1 MKSSQP
7 KVPPKP
13 LPHQGPRLWLYLVV
27 GCVTLLALLEAYQ
40 PALNGPFLFDD
51 LYLPFQL
58 PNFIQAPL
66 TYWLHQTRPFLML
79 TFWLNLRVF
88 GLDPYFFHLFNI
100 LFHFANGVLV
110 FLIVRRL
117 LRQVGVEGWN
127 QVLHAGFAAGVFL
140 FHPLQTESV
149 AYVASRSETL
159 SVLFFYAAFVVFLY
173 RPRPAASW
181 SVTAAVTLLFAAA
194 ALTKEHTVILPALLL
209 LTDYFWNPGFS
220 FGGIRRNWKLYT
232 ALSAAG
238 ALGLGFVWRVIRHAD
253 TAGFAVAGLPWHD
266 YLYTQGRAIWVYLRM
281 FVLPVGLNLDHDFAI
296 SRSPL
301 DHGAIL
307 GLAALGAL
315 GAAAIAL
322 RRKYPLSSYGVLVF
336 LLLIAPTSSFIPIK
350 DPLVERRMYLPMIGL
365 VLVVADITRRLALRR
380 ATLAWTAAGILLAA
394 GVAARARNQVWS
406 GAIPLW
412 EDSVAKSPRK
422 FRPHFQLAYAY
433 FQAGRC
439 QEAAR
444 QYELSSRLTAKD
456 YGLLVDW
463 ALACDCAQQPDLAV
477 ERLREAIQME
487 RTAHAYALI
496 GMIYAKRARRAEAE
510 AALAEAEKINPL
522 FAKTYVY
529 RGNLQVTSGEYA
541 AAADS
546 YRRALALS
554 PDDPD
559 ASAGLAMAR
568 RNLKVAY

>member
-1 MKSSQP
+1 MKSSKP
-7 KVPPKP
+7 KVPPNP
-13 LPHQGPRLWLYLVV
+13 RPHQGPRLWLYLVAA
-27 GCVTLLALLEAYQ
+27 CVTLLAVLEAYQ

-58 PNFIQAPL
+58 PEFIQAPL
-66 TYWLHQTRPFLML
+66 TYWVHQTRPFLML

-88 GLDPYFFHLFNI
+88 GLDPYFFHLFNV

-110 FLIVRRL
+110 YLMVRRL
-117 LRQVGVEGWN
+117 LRQVGVGGWN
-127 QVLHAGFAAGVFL
+127 QVLHAGFAAAVFL

-159 SVLFFYAAFVVFLY
+159 SVLFFYSAFVVFLY
-173 RPRPAASW
+173 RPKPAASW
-181 SVTAAVTLLFAAA
+181 SVTAAVLLLFVAA
-194 ALTKEHTVILPALLL
+194 ALTKEHTVALPVLLL
-209 LTDYFWNPGFS
+209 VTDYFWNPGFS
-220 FGGIRRNWKLYT
+220 FGGIRRNWKLYA

-238 ALGLGFVWRVIRHAD
+238 AVGLAFVWRVLRNAD
-253 TAGFAVAGLPWHD
+253 TAGFAVAGLPWQD

-301 DHGAIL
+301 DHGAIF
-307 GLAALGAL
+307 GLAALAAL
-315 GAAAIAL
+315 AAAAIAL

-365 VLVVADITRRLALRR
+365 VLVVADITRRLALSR

-394 GVAARARNQVWS
+394 GAAAHARNHVWS

-412 EDSVAKSPRK
+412 EDSVAKAPRK

-444 QYELSSRLTAKD
+444 HYELASRLTAMN

-477 ERLREAIQME
+477 ERLREAIMLE

-496 GMIYAKRARRAEAE
+496 GMIYAKRAQRAEAE

-529 RGNLQVTSGEYA
+529 RGNLQVSLGEYA

-559 ASAGLAMAR
+559 ASAGLAVAR

>member
-1 MKSSQP
+1 
-7 KVPPKP
+7 VA
-13 LPHQGPRLWLYLVV
+13 
-27 GCVTLLALLEAYQ
+27 GCATLLALLEVYQ
-40 PALNGPFLFDD
+40 PALYGPFLFDD

-58 PNFIQAPL
+58 PEFIQAPL
-66 TYWLHQTRPFLML
+66 TYWLRQTRPFLML
-79 TFWLNLRVF
+79 TFWLNLKMF
-88 GLDPYFFHLFNI
+88 GLDPYFFHLFNV
-100 LFHFANGVLV
+100 LSHFANGVLV
-110 FLIVRRL
+110 YLIVRRM

-127 QVLHAGFAAGVFL
+127 LVLHAGFAAGVFL
-140 FHPLQTESV
+140 FHPLGTESV

-173 RPRPAASW
+173 RPKPVASW
-181 SVTAAVTLLFAAA
+181 SVTAAVLALFASA
-194 ALTKEHTVILPALLL
+194 ALTKEHTAVFPALLL

-220 FGGIRRNWKLYT
+220 FGGIKRNWRLY
-232 ALSAAG
+232 AVLSGAG
-238 ALGLGFVWRVIRHAD
+238 AVGLAFVWRVLRGAD
-253 TAGFAVAGLPWHD
+253 TAGFGVAGLPWHD

-307 GLAALGAL
+307 GLAALVAL
-315 GAAAIAL
+315 AAAAIAL

-336 LLLIAPTSSFIPIK
+336 LLLLAPTSSFIPIK

-365 VLVVADITRRLALRR
+365 VLVVADLTRRLAPGR
-380 ATLAWTAAGILLAA
+380 AALAWTAAGILLAA
-394 GVAARARNQVWS
+394 GAASRARNQVWS
-406 GAIPLW
+406 GAIQLW
-412 EDSVAKSPRK
+412 EDSVAKAPRK
-422 FRPHFQLAYAY
+422 YRPHFQLAYAY

-444 QYELSSRLTAKD
+444 QYELASQFTARD

-477 ERLREAIQME
+477 ERLREALQLE
-487 RTAHAYALI
+487 RTAHAHALI

-510 AALAEAEKINPL
+510 AALAEAERINPR

-529 RGNLQVTSGEYA
+529 RGNLQVTLGEYA

-546 YRRALALS
+546 YRRALALR

-559 ASAGLAMAR
+559 ASAGLAVAR
-568 RNLKVAY
+568 RSLKVAY